1 MATIGGLLKNKHT
14 QHTFVKSTYINS
26 QNGQSYSGD

>member
-1 MATIGGLLKNKHT
+1 MGGLLKNKHT
-14 QHTFVKSTYINS
+14 QHMFVKGTYSNS